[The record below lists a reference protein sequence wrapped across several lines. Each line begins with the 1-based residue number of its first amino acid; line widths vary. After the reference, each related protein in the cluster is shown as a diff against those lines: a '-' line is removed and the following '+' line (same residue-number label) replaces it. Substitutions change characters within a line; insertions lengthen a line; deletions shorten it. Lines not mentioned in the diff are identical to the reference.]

1 MNKDPGIY
9 VRHILDAITNIEMDT
24 AGYDFEKFRKD
35 RRARQLV
42 ERNLEIL
49 SEASRRLPE
58 ELKDFEAHIP
68 WRAVAGIGNILRH
81 DYHETYPT
89 VLWDTFNKD
98 LKPLKDAV
106 ERIGKRI
113 DVDQNQP
120 RKSGE

>member
-1 MNKDPGIY
+1 MDKDPGIY

-24 AGYDFEKFRKD
+24 AGYDFEKFRRD

-49 SEASRRLPE
+49 SEASRRLPK
-58 ELKDFEAHIP
+58 ELKDLEAHIP

-89 VLWDTFNKD
+89 VLWDTCNKD

-106 ERIGKRI
+106 ERIGRSL
-113 DVDQNQP
+113 DANRNQH
-120 RKSGE
+120 RK

>member
-1 MNKDPGIY
+1 MDKDPGIY

-49 SEASRRLPE
+49 SEASRRLPK
-58 ELKDFEAHIP
+58 ELEDLEAHIP

-89 VLWDTFNKD
+89 VLWDTCSKD
-98 LKPLKDAV
+98 LKPLKGAV

-113 DVDQNQP
+113 DVDQNQL